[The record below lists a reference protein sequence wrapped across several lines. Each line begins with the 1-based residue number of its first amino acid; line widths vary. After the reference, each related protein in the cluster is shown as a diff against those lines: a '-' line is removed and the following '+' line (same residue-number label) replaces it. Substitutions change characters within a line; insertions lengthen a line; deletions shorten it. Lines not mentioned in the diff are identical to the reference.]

1 MGPRL
6 ESPLEESYLIANRK
20 VPMWEP
26 GNATSEVCNQCSSYL
41 LGTTAQWLW
50 SDSGGAIKVTLT
62 FIERVYNLIIRISI
76 SKCHTCISLS
86 LNSLTIGNTIFFLK
100 LLMLMVTQNCT
111 SIACTLINPIPN
123 WMSHTFISLWPNSP
137 QICFTIFQFTIDI
150 SKGDPKLKFQSI

>member
-50 SDSGGAIKVTLT
+50 SDSGGGVKVTLS
-62 FIERVYNLIIRISI
+62 FYCRVYNMIVRISI
-76 SKCHTCISLS
+76 SKCHTSISLS
-86 LNSLTIGNTIFFLK
+86 LNSLAIGNTIFFLK

-111 SIACTLINPIPN
+111 GFQIGNPNCTLEPKTALREGPKTALHIR
-123 WMSHTFISLWPNSP
+123 P
-137 QICFTIFQFTIDI
+137 QNCT
-150 SKGDPKLKFQSI
+150 SMHVP